1 VRQAGSQSFAT
12 WFFDYDNDGR
22 PDLFVTGYYFS
33 ADQTIRRYLG
43 LPTTAGTMTL
53 YRNLGDGKFQDVTKD
68 ARLDRINTPM
78 GANFGDIDND
88 GYPDI
93 YFATGGPEYGAMAP
107 KMLLRNHDGQYFA
120 DVTDS
125 SGTGDLDKGHGVAF
139 ADLGNNGHED
149 LVVSIGG
156 ATPGDAH
163 AFRVFRNPGNTN
175 DWITVKLVGV
185 KSNRAG
191 IGAQI
196 HVTLQDAGGEL
207 RSVYRTVGSGG
218 SFGANPIEQHI
229 GLGPHAKIVKLEVW
243 WPASNTRQSFTN
255 VSTNQFIEIREF
267 SKDFVRVRRKSFVV
281 GGTGGLKTTAASAG
295 P

>member
-1 VRQAGSQSFAT
+1 
-12 WFFDYDNDGR
+12 
-22 PDLFVTGYYFS
+22 
-33 ADQTIRRYLG
+33 
-43 LPTTAGTMTL
+43 
-53 YRNLGDGKFQDVTKD
+53 
-68 ARLDRINTPM
+68 
-78 GANFGDIDND
+78 
-88 GYPDI
+88 
-93 YFATGGPEYGAMAP
+93 MAP
-107 KMLLRNHDGQYFA
+107 KMLLRNHDGRYFA

-156 ATPGDAH
+156 ATPGDSH
-163 AFRVFRNPGNTN
+163 AFRVFRNPGNAN
-175 DWITVKLVGV
+175 DWITVKVVGV

-196 HVTLQDAGGEL
+196 HVTVQDAGGSP

-243 WPASNTRQSFTN
+243 WPTSNTRQGFTD
-255 VSTNQFIEIREF
+255 VSANQFIEIREF
-267 SKDFVRVRRKSFVV
+267 SKDYVRVRRKSFVV